1 MTWRAFQQEC
11 LAELRGD
18 HERGASQL
26 ARHAL
31 GFLAQAARDE
41 SSPDAASLRA
51 ALDAFARLLQ
61 GARPS
66 MVPIEHLVERWRR
79 EVEDLPEADLAETRA
94 ALIER
99 AQALVADS
107 QRAVAAVGER
117 AAELITDGATVI
129 THSLSSTVLEVLGQ
143 MAGRQVTVIFSEAR
157 PRLEGHRF
165 AQWLSAAGVRGELVT
180 DAQLG
185 HHMARA
191 DVALVGA
198 DAVLSDG
205 AVVNKAGSYLLALAA
220 RDRQVPFYVCCESF
234 KRTRR
239 SAADFELEEVD
250 TAELGAP
257 ELDGIRPRNVYFDI
271 TPARLIDAWIDEAG
285 VRRSWQA

>member
-1 MTWRAFQQEC
+1 MSSRSFRDDC
-11 LAELRGD
+11 LRELRAD

-41 SSPDAASLRA
+41 SLRDPAALRA
-51 ALDAFARLLQ
+51 ELDSFAAQLQ
-61 GARPS
+61 RARPS

-79 EVEDLPEADLAETRA
+79 EVEALPDGELAETRA
-94 ALIER
+94 AMVER
-99 AQALVADS
+99 AQALVTDS
-107 QRAVAAVGER
+107 QRAVAAVGRR
-117 AAELITDGATVI
+117 AAALVPSNATVI

-143 MAGRQVTVIFSEAR
+143 LSGRGVTVIFSEAR

-165 AQWLSAAGVRGELVT
+165 AQWLSASGLRGELVT

-191 DVALVGA
+191 GVALVGA
-198 DAVLSDG
+198 DAVLADG

-220 RDRQVPFYVCCESF
+220 RDCHVPFYVCCESF

-239 SAADFELEEVD
+239 TAADFELEELD
-250 TAELGAP
+250 RAELGAP
-257 ELDGIRPRNVYFDI
+257 ELEGIEPRNVYFDI
-271 TPARLIDAWIDEAG
+271 TPARLIDAWVDEAG
-285 VRRSWQA
+285 VRQAWDG